1 MNLDKQ
7 IEAILF
13 FKGEAMSY
21 KKLASILNVK
31 EDDIKTS
38 LEELKIKLEDRG
50 IRLIFKDDKVM
61 LATGPEAHEIIES
74 LKKEELSKDLGKA
87 SLETLSIVLYRGPV
101 MESEVNIAEEK
112 IDPFEDLVLEAKSAF
127 VWDTYENKII
137 YSMNGEAQL
146 PLASLTKLM
155 TALVVSELVPEGI
168 IVTIDSQDINEEGDS
183 GFLMGEKWRLADVL
197 DFTLV
202 SSSNDGA
209 HALASIIGSINTGEG
224 QTQEEMFIKEM
235 NQKAQNLG
243 LIQTYFL
250 NESGL
255 DVSQDVG
262 GAYGSAKD
270 VAMLMGQIIKEKPQ
284 ILEATKYSS
293 LEIKSKDFTHTVY
306 NTNQY
311 AEAIPGII
319 ASKTGFT
326 DLAGGNLVIAF
337 DIGIGHPIIVSVLGS
352 SREGRF
358 KDVGKLVSA
367 SIEKVAQE

>member
-1 MNLDKQ
+1 VNFAKNKNKIIVL
-7 IEAILF
+7 ITTTVVLVGVFLF
-13 FKGEAMSY
+13 YFLS
-21 KKLASILNVK
+21 
-31 EDDIKTS
+31 
-38 LEELKIKLEDRG
+38 
-50 IRLIFKDDKVM
+50 
-61 LATGPEAHEIIES
+61 
-74 LKKEELSKDLGKA
+74 KKEE
-87 SLETLSIVLYRGPV
+87 III
-101 MESEVNIAEEK
+101 ESEVNIAEEK